1 MADTP
6 ITNLS
11 IQISSNADRAVQ
23 NINRV
28 SNSLS
33 RLGGSSRNAAQ
44 GMGVMNDTMEHAASR
59 TVDASSNI
67 QTFGSR
73 LRSALGHLR
82 TFGTTLANGVV
93 GGFRAGVVGIGRFV
107 GGMAR
112 IARYRFIRA
121 FLKDMGQSF
130 KDLYGYSQ
138 LFGTEFHKSMDMIN
152 TSLVYFRNSIA
163 AMVSPLVNAL
173 APALDF
179 IVDKIVNVLNWFNQL
194 FSALSGSSTYT
205 VAKKFKVSWEDSLS
219 STSKTA
225 KKTVKEVQ
233 RTLLGFDEINRLNMP
248 TSSGSSGGSGSSPYS
263 ANYDKMFE
271 TKKLSGNWSGFSDAI
286 ANSLKTTLSKIS
298 AIVSGAS
305 LAVGAIL
312 TFSGHPTIGIPM
324 MIAGGA
330 GLASTIA
337 LNWNGLSKNVKKG
350 IAAIEAVMGT
360 GLLAVGALFAFSGA
374 NIPLGIGLMI
384 SGAATLGSAVSL
396 TWGTVL
402 TGGIQNVLQNI
413 AETLSVASLAVGAV
427 LAFSGANVPL
437 GIGLMVAG
445 AVGTA
450 ASLAWGSALNNG
462 LSGAL
467 KETVGII
474 SGAGLAVGAVL
485 AFTGANV
492 PVGIGLMVA
501 GISGVA
507 ASMAWGT
514 EINNGI
520 GNVLRN
526 IVAIVSPA
534 SLALGAILAFSGA
547 NIPVG
552 VGLIAAGVTGT
563 AVSLNWGGINGSVSN
578 SLKNITTTVSL
589 ASVAIGAILAL
600 TGVAV
605 PLGIGMIA
613 AGVSGTAVSVDWD
626 WLGTKVKGAWEDVK
640 QTTSDIWSA
649 LKLGASDMAEW
660 VKTAVSGAWDSVS
673 AWTTSKWTSV
683 KINAT
688 KIWVD
693 LKIGAED
700 MATTVKNAV
709 VGAWSSI
716 TTWTSSTWNTVKNA
730 VSNTWDSI
738 VSGVGT
744 AWESIKGKLNDF
756 GSWLQETFSV
766 DWEGA
771 WTTIVTGFGNVFET
785 IKDKIK
791 GPINAVIGF
800 LNKMISKIEYAINKV
815 VRGINGALSIN
826 IPAMRTPFGSI
837 GGWSWSPR
845 LSGVTWGRIELL
857 ATGGI
862 LDAPTML
869 APNVM
874 GGEAGREAV
883 LPLENHTEW
892 MDTLAE
898 RILATANSRLRGVS
912 GGNTPLD
919 ASGSAIDYNQL
930 ADTLVTAMK
939 RAGLGAVKLDG
950 RMLAQSINRETQ
962 RLGSP
967 AVVF

>member
-11 IQISSNADRAVQ
+11 IQISSNADRVVQ

-44 GMGVMNDTMEHAASR
+44 GMGVVNDTMEHAASR

-67 QTFGSR
+67 QTFGNR
-73 LRSALGHLR
+73 LRSALGPLR

-271 TKKLSGNWSGFSDAI
+271 TKKLSGNWTGFSDAI

-330 GLASTIA
+330 GLASTIT
-337 LNWNGLSKNVKKG
+337 LNWNGLSKSVKKG

-474 SGAGLAVGAVL
+474 SGAGLAIGAVL
-485 AFTGANV
+485 AFTGANI
-492 PVGIGLMVA
+492 PVGI
-501 GISGVA
+501 
-507 ASMAWGT
+507 
-514 EINNGI
+514 
-520 GNVLRN
+520 
-526 IVAIVSPA
+526 
-534 SLALGAILAFSGA
+534 
-547 NIPVG
+547 
-552 VGLIAAGVTGT
+552 GLIAAGVTGT
-563 AVSLNWGGINGSVSN
+563 AVSLNWGGINGSVSG
-578 SLKNITTTVSL
+578 SLRNITTTVSL

-600 TGVAV
+600 TGVAA

-660 VKTAVSGAWDSVS
+660 VKTSVSGAWDSVS

-766 DWEGA
+766 DWESA
-771 WTTIVTGFGNVFET
+771 WTTIVSGFGNVFGT

-874 GGEAGREAV
+874 GGDAGREAV

-892 MDTLAE
+892 MDALAE
-898 RILATANSRLRGVS
+898 RILATANSRLRGAS
-912 GGNTPLD
+912 GGNAPLD

>member
-1 MADTP
+1 MSETID
-6 ITNLS
+6 NLS
-11 IQISSNADRAVQ
+11 IQINSSADRAVQ

-44 GMGVMNDTMEHAASR
+44 GMGVVNDTMEHAASR
-59 TVDASSNI
+59 TVEASSNI

-73 LRSALGHLR
+73 LRSALGPLR

-93 GGFRAGVVGIGRFV
+93 GGLRQGVRGIGNFV
-107 GGMAR
+107 SSLSR
-112 IARYRFIRA
+112 IAKYRFIRA

-205 VAKKFKVSWEDSLS
+205 VAKKFKVSWEDSLK

-233 RTLLGFDEINRLNMP
+233 RTLLGFDEINRLNGP
-248 TSSGSSGGSGSSPYS
+248 TSSGSGSGSGSSPYS
-263 ANYDKMFE
+263 NNYDKMFE
-271 TKKLSGNWSGFSDAI
+271 TKKLSGNWTGFSDAI
-286 ANSLKTTLSKIS
+286 ANSLKNTLSKIS

-305 LAVGAIL
+305 LAIGAIL
-312 TFSGHPTIGIPM
+312 TFHGHPNIGIPM

-337 LNWNGLSKNVKKG
+337 LNWNGLSKNVKRG
-350 IAAIEAVMGT
+350 IAVIEAVMGT

-374 NIPLGIGLMI
+374 NVPLGIGLMI
-384 SGAATLGSAVSL
+384 SGVATLGSAVSL
-396 TWGTVL
+396 TWGTEL
-402 TGGIQNVLQNI
+402 TGRIQNVLQTI

-467 KETVGII
+467 RETIGII

-492 PVGIGLMVA
+492 PVGIGLMAA

-507 ASMAWGT
+507 ASMAWGA

-534 SLALGAILAFSGA
+534 SLALGAILAFSGV

-563 AVSLNWGGINGSVSN
+563 AVSLNWGGINGSVSG
-578 SLKNITTTVSL
+578 SLKNIATTVSL
-589 ASVAIGAILAL
+589 ASVAIGAILSL
-600 TGVAV
+600 TGVAT

-640 QTTSDIWSA
+640 QTTSDIWNA

-660 VKTAVSGAWDSVS
+660 VKTSVSGAWDSIS
-673 AWTTSKWTSV
+673 AWTISKWTS
-683 KINAT
+683 I
-688 KIWVD
+688 
-693 LKIGAED
+693 
-700 MATTVKNAV
+700 
-709 VGAWSSI
+709 
-716 TTWTSSTWNTVKNA
+716 KNA

-738 VSGVGT
+738 VTGVGT
-744 AWESIKGKLNDF
+744 AWDSIKGKLNEF
-756 GSWLQETFSV
+756 STWLSETFSV
-766 DWEGA
+766 DWESA
-771 WTTIVTGFGNVFET
+771 WTTIVTGFGNIFGT

-800 LNKMISKIEYAINKV
+800 LNRMISKVESAINKV
-815 VRGINGALSIN
+815 VRGINDALSISV
-826 IPAMRTPFGSI
+826 PAMKTPFGSI

-845 LSGVTWGRIELL
+845 LSGVSWGRIDLL
-857 ATGGI
+857 AKGGI

-912 GGNTPLD
+912 GGDAPLD
-919 ASGSAIDYNQL
+919 ASGSAINYNQL
-930 ADTLVTAMK
+930 ADAMVSAMQ
-939 RAGLGAVKLDG
+939 RAGVGAVYLDG
-950 RMLAQSINRETQ
+950 RQLAESINRET
-962 RLGSP
+962 RRRGSP
-967 AVVF
+967 AIVF

>member
-11 IQISSNADRAVQ
+11 IQIGSNADRVVQ

-44 GMGVMNDTMEHAASR
+44 GMGVMNDTMEHAAPR

-67 QTFGSR
+67 QTFGNR
-73 LRSALGHLR
+73 LRSALGPLR

-93 GGFRAGVVGIGRFV
+93 GGFRAGAVGIGRFV

-163 AMVSPLVNAL
+163 AMVSPLINAL

-179 IVDKIVNVLNWFNQL
+179 IVDKIVSVLNWFNQL

-271 TKKLSGNWSGFSDAI
+271 TKKLSGNWAGFSDAI

-312 TFSGHPTIGIPM
+312 TFSGHPAIGIPM

-552 VGLIAAGVTGT
+552 IGLIAAGVTGT
-563 AVSLNWGGINGSVSN
+563 AVSLNWGGINGSVSG

-589 ASVAIGAILAL
+589 ASVAVGAILAL
-600 TGVAV
+600 TGVAA
-605 PLGIGMIA
+605 PLGIGLIA

-626 WLGTKVKGAWEDVK
+626 WLGTKLKGAWGDV
-640 QTTSDIWSA
+640 TAYTSNAWKD
-649 LKLGASDMAEW
+649 LKTGASDMA
-660 VKTAVSGAWDSVS
+660 A
-673 AWTTSKWTSV
+673 
-683 KINAT
+683 
-688 KIWVD
+688 
-693 LKIGAED
+693 
-700 MATTVKNAV
+700 TVKNAV
-709 VGAWSSI
+709 IGAWSSI

-738 VSGVGT
+738 TSGVGT
-744 AWESIKGKLNDF
+744 AWETIKGKMNDF

-771 WTTIVTGFGNVFET
+771 WTTIVSGFGNVFET

-815 VRGINGALSIN
+815 VRGINGALSIS
-826 IPAMRTPFGSI
+826 IPPMHTPFGNI
-837 GGWSWSPR
+837 GGWSWSPH
-845 LSGVTWGRIELL
+845 LSGVTWNRIELL

-862 LDAPTML
+862 LNAPTML

-883 LPLENHTEW
+883 LPLDNHTEW

-898 RILATANSRLRGVS
+898 RILSAANSRLRGAN
-912 GGNTPLD
+912 GGNASLD
-919 ASGSAIDYNQL
+919 PSGSAIDYNQL

-939 RAGLGAVKLDG
+939 RAGLGAVNLDG
-950 RMLAQSINRETQ
+950 RQLAQSINRETQ

-967 AVVF
+967 AIVF